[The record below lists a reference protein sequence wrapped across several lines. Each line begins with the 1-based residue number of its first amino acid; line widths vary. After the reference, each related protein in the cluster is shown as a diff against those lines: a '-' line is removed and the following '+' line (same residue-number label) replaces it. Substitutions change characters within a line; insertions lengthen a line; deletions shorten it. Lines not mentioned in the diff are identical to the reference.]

1 MGEGRVSASVR
12 TSSRIRAQA
21 LGGETMRWLLLACWA
36 VTIIAAVLIIINPG
50 VDGINQATALIED
63 LSKAR

>member
-1 MGEGRVSASVR
+1 
-12 TSSRIRAQA
+12 
-21 LGGETMRWLLLACWA
+21 MRWLLLACWA